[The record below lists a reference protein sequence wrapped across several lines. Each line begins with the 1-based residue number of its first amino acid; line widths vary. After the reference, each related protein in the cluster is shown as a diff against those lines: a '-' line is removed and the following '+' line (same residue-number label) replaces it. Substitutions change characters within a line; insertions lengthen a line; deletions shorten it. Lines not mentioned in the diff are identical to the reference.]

1 MGSEMCIRDSTRRS
15 AEIGTKYFSYNAS
28 PIMRLLLLYILAF
41 NVPNQSLASDDLGV
55 YLTSDYSL
63 KEAFDPNELRT
74 LANDPS
80 GDERRLML
88 LILRATIEKDASFQ
102 SLLEMPR
109 LRKST
114 SVSLALSAYDYTM
127 NQSEPAL
134 DRILAQLAT
143 EDVGA
148 DVDTIVTLQVVNE
161 WDRTIRA
168 FRKHFIHTDGAGGSC
183 KSGFMATRSYLYP
196 KKYLAMRE
204 SIEAPIEW
212 SSPLLPEK
220 QKAEQE

>member
-1 MGSEMCIRDSTRRS
+1 
-15 AEIGTKYFSYNAS
+15 
-28 PIMRLLLLYILAF
+28 MRLLLLYILAF

-220 QKAEQE
+220 QKEEQDVTPKFDRAGG

>member
-1 MGSEMCIRDSTRRS
+1 
-15 AEIGTKYFSYNAS
+15 
-28 PIMRLLLLYILAF
+28 MRLLLLLLFAL
-41 NVPNQSLASDDLGV
+41 NVSSRSLAWDESGA

-63 KEAFDPNELRT
+63 KEAFDPAELRT

-80 GDERRLML
+80 GDERRLMM
-88 LILRATIEKDASFQ
+88 LILRATIEKDTSFQ
-102 SLLEMPR
+102 NLLEMPK
-109 LRKST
+109 LRESA
-114 SVSLALSAYDYTM
+114 SISLALSAYDYTM

-148 DVDTIVTLQVVNE
+148 DVDTIVVLQVVDE

-168 FRKHFIHTDGAGGSC
+168 FRKHFIYADGAGGSC
-183 KSGFMATRSYLYP
+183 KSGFMQTRSYLYP

-204 SIEAPIEW
+204 HIEAPIKW

-220 QKAEQE
+220 QESEQSVSSKSDHAGG